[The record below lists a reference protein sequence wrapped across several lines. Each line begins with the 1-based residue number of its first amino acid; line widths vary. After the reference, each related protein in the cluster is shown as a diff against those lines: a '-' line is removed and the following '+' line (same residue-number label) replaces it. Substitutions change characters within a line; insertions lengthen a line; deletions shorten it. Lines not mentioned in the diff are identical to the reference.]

1 MASSPD
7 RSAARPPPMAMM
19 MPEARGWDYFVK
31 RSQEEP
37 LVPIGAAVTVF
48 SLAFGLNAL
57 RNNNKTLQS
66 RAMKGRVI
74 AQGITAIAVMYGIMT
89 KIESRKTN
97 PKPTLEDII
106 TKKVDDN
113 K

>member
-1 MASSPD
+1 MG
-7 RSAARPPPMAMM
+7 MQ
-19 MPEARGWDYFVK
+19 EVRGWDYFVK
-31 RSQEEP
+31 RSKEEP

-48 SLAFGLNAL
+48 FLAFGLNAL

-74 AQGITAIAVMYGIMT
+74 AQGVTAVAVMFGIMN

-97 PKPTLEDII
+97 PKPTLEDTI
-106 TKKVDDN
+106 TKKVEEN